1 MATEIITVED
11 LEKFEERIIE
21 SITTLINE
29 KVSPKPKEE
38 KTWLKSHNVQRLLN
52 ISPGTLQNLRVN
64 GTIPYSKVGGVI
76 FYDKE
81 DIIRV
86 MEENKR
92 NI

>member
-1 MATEIITVED
+1 MATEIITIED
-11 LEKFEERIIE
+11 LEKFEERILE
-21 SITTLINE
+21 GMATLINE
-29 KVSPKPKEE
+29 KVNPESKEE
-38 KTWLKSHNVQRLLN
+38 KVWLKSHNVQRMLS

-64 GTIPYSKVGGVI
+64 GTIPYTKVGGVI

-86 MEENKR
+86 MQENKR